1 MTISTKE
8 DIAGMCQVGQLVG
21 LTILTMK
28 AAARPGMTTAE
39 LDRIG
44 ADFLRRHGARS
55 APRETYRFP
64 GFTCLSLNE
73 EVVHGVPGPRRL
85 MPGDVLKIDVT
96 AELGGYVADAA
107 VTVVL
112 PPVAPQARKLRKCA
126 EAAFE
131 KALGAAR
138 VGNRVSEI
146 GRAVETEVRRH
157 GFSVLRDLAGHG
169 VGRKI
174 HEPPTVHNYF
184 DGKDRAELHDG
195 MVLAIEPMLAAEP
208 SRIVTEAD
216 GWTVR
221 TDNRCLTAHYEHTV
235 VITRGKPKILTAVA

>member
-1 MTISTKE
+1 MTISSKE
-8 DIAGMCQVGQLVG
+8 DNKAMYQVGQLVG
-21 LTILTMK
+21 LTIREMK
-28 AAARPGMTTAE
+28 AAAKPGMTTAE

-55 APRETYRFP
+55 APRETYNFP
-64 GFTCLSLNE
+64 GFTCLSINE
-73 EVVHGVPGPRRL
+73 EVVHGIPGPRR
-85 MPGDVLKIDVT
+85 MQPGDVLKIDVT
-96 AELGGYVADAA
+96 ADLGGYVADAA
-107 VTVVL
+107 ITVVL

-126 EAAFE
+126 EAAFG

-138 VGNRVSEI
+138 AGNRVSEI
-146 GRAVETEVRRH
+146 GRAVDTEVRRH
-157 GFSVLRDLAGHG
+157 GFSVLRGLAGHG

-184 DGKDRAELHDG
+184 DWKHLDELHEG

-208 SRIVTEAD
+208 ARIVTEAD

-221 TDNRCLTAHYEHTV
+221 THNRCLTAHYEHTV
-235 VITRGKPKILTAVA
+235 VITRGMPRVLTAVA

>member
-39 LDRIG
+39 LDRVG

-73 EVVHGVPGPRRL
+73 EVVHGVPGPRRIL
-85 MPGDVLKIDVT
+85 PGDVLKIDVT

-112 PPVAPQARKLRKCA
+112 PPATPQARKLRRCA

-146 GRAVETEVRRH
+146 GRAVDAEVRRH

-184 DGKDRAELHDG
+184 EGKDRTELHDG

-208 SRIVTEAD
+208 SRIVTEKD
-216 GWTVR
+216 GWTIR
-221 TDNRCLTAHYEHTV
+221 THNRCLTAHYEHTV
-235 VITRGKPKILTAVA
+235 VITRGKPKVLTAVT

>member
-1 MTISTKE
+1 MTISSKE
-8 DIAGMCQVGQLVG
+8 DIASMYQVGQLVG
-21 LTILTMK
+21 LTIREMK
-28 AAARPGMTTAE
+28 AAAKPGMTTAE
-39 LDRIG
+39 LDRVG
-44 ADFLRRHGARS
+44 ADFLRRNGARS
-55 APRETYRFP
+55 APRETYNFP

-73 EVVHGVPGPRRL
+73 EVVHGIPGPRRIN
-85 MPGDVLKIDVT
+85 PGDVLKIDVT

-131 KALGAAR
+131 KALGVAR

-146 GRAVETEVRRH
+146 GRAVDTEVRRH

-184 DGKDRAELHDG
+184 DWKHLGELHEG
-195 MVLAIEPMLAAEP
+195 MVLAIEPMLAAQP

-216 GWTVR
+216 GWTIR
-221 TDNRCLTAHYEHTV
+221 THNRCLAAHYEHTV
-235 VITRGKPKILTAVA
+235 VITRGKPRVLTAIA

>member
-1 MTISTKE
+1 MTISSKE
-8 DIAGMCQVGQLVG
+8 DIKGMCQVGQVVG
-21 LTILTMK
+21 LTIREMK

-55 APRETYRFP
+55 APQETYRFP

-73 EVVHGVPGPRRL
+73 EVVHGVPGPRRM

-112 PPVAPQARKLRKCA
+112 PPAAPQARKLRRCA

-169 VGRKI
+169 VGRTI

-184 DGKDRAELHDG
+184 DGKDLDELHEG
-195 MVLAIEPMLAAEP
+195 MVLAIEPMLAARP
-208 SRIVTEAD
+208 TRIVTEAD

-221 TDNRCLTAHYEHTV
+221 THNRCLAAHYEHTV
-235 VITRGKPKILTAVA
+235 VITRGKPKVLTAVA

>member
-21 LTILTMK
+21 LTLREMK

-73 EVVHGVPGPRRL
+73 EVVHGVPGPRRM

-112 PPVAPQARKLRKCA
+112 PPAAPQARKLRKCA

-146 GRAVETEVRRH
+146 GRAVDAEVRRH
-157 GFSVLRDLAGHG
+157 GFSILRDLAGHG
-169 VGRKI
+169 VGRTI

-184 DGKDRAELHDG
+184 DGKQRDELHDG
-195 MVLAIEPMLAAEP
+195 LVLAIEPMLAAEP
-208 SRIVTEAD
+208 ARIVTEAD

-221 TDNRCLTAHYEHTV
+221 THNRCLTAHYEHTV
-235 VITRGKPKILTAVA
+235 VITKGKPRVLTAVA